1 MKWSEVLAWTRV
13 GICMEKNME
22 EKKIPEALV
31 SNVAQ
36 SGFAELVFPFP
47 RFPSSTAYSDQQQQN
62 GSYSSR
68 RFSRGNHWLLPKWVS
83 LVNQN

>member
-1 MKWSEVLAWTRV
+1 MCGQLPGNEYL
-13 GICMEKNME
+13 
-22 EKKIPEALV
+22 EKKNIPEAVV

-36 SGFAELVFPFP
+36 SGFAKIVFPFS

-68 RFSRGNHWLLPKWVS
+68 RFSRGNH
-83 LVNQN
+83 